1 MLSDVFFPRQP
12 LPTMNAQPNLKPQY
26 KAIALNTANKAT
38 EKYEDKHFAKVEFT
52 IDYGY
57 GQIKTYAIGDEIKG
71 VAMKNGLA
79 QYCNYGNVIEHFIP
93 WENIT
98 TKTFC
103 TVREYITTVF
113 EIVEK

>member
-1 MLSDVFFPRQP
+1 MLSDVFFPCQP
-12 LPTMNAQPNLKPQY
+12 LLTMNAQPNLKPQY

-38 EKYEDKHFAKVEFT
+38 EKYEDKYFAKVELT

-57 GQIKTYAIGDEIKG
+57 GQIKTYAVGDEIMG
-71 VAMKNGLA
+71 VTTTEGLA
-79 QYCNYGNVIEHFIP
+79 QYCNYGAVIEKVIP

-103 TVREYITTVF
+103 TVREYVTTVF

>member
-12 LPTMNAQPNLKPQY
+12 LLTMTAQPNLKPQY

-38 EKYEDKHFAKVEFT
+38 EKYEDKYFAKVEFT

-57 GQIKTYAIGDEIKG
+57 GQVITYAVGDEIKG

-79 QYCNYGNVIEHFIP
+79 QYCNYGNVIEHFVS